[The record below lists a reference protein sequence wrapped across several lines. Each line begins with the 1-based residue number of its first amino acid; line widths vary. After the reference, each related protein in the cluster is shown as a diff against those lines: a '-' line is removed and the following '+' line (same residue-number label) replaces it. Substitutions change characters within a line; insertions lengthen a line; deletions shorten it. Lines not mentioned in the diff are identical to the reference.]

1 MVRPLAALYAI
12 VWHIGCSMKA
22 PASRGVKVTSSKED
36 DMKTFT
42 TFGLVLTLAVSTVG
56 FHSTASANC
65 TAEERIQ
72 LGNQGYDKDEV
83 QRACSDGGDDFWDS
97 FTRELGSGLANG
109 LTKGLNQ
116 TLGIR
121 DNNQASTQGGGSA
134 STCVTNAGTCPLPG
148 GPQGYPCYC
157 QARMR

>member
-1 MVRPLAALYAI
+1 MDRLKP
-12 VWHIGCSMKA
+12 
-22 PASRGVKVTSSKED
+22 PASRGVKETSLVED

-42 TFGLVLTLAVSTVG
+42 TLGLVLTLVLLTVG
-56 FHSTASANC
+56 SYSPAASANC
-65 TAEERIQ
+65 TAQERIQ

-121 DNNQASTQGGGSA
+121 DNNQASTQSGDSA
-134 STCVTNAGTCPLPG
+134 SICVTNAGTCPLAG

-157 QARMR
+157 RAWNGATFSGFSR